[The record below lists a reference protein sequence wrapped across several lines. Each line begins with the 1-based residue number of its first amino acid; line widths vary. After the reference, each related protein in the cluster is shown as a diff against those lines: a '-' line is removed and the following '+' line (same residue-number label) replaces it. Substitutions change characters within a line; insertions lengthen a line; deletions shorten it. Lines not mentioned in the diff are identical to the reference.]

1 MRDQGTKLDRI
12 IELEGLY
19 NSILSDTSLTIEQI
33 RTMCRTVERPIDCR
47 NKWRKATPTMT
58 TKAAGVTYESFV
70 AKGWTNQ
77 LLRQHGYIE

>member
-19 NSILSDTSLTIEQI
+19 NSILSDASLTIEQI

-58 TKAAGVTYESFV
+58 TKAGGVPYGGFV
-70 AKGWTNQ
+70 AKGWTDA
-77 LLRQHGYIE
+77 LLREHGYIE